1 MKTQSEGK
9 NTLNSKA
16 DHLVVG
22 SSETTRD
29 MERELELLQ
38 IHGHPSSSNSS
49 TLGVKTKGTSIFIAR
64 DTVLMYQ
71 CAHAPPAGATLSEI
85 RA

>member
-1 MKTQSEGK
+1 MKTQNEGK

-22 SSETTRD
+22 SPEPTRD
-29 MERELELLQ
+29 MKRELELLQ
-38 IHGHPSSSNSS
+38 IHGQARVP
-49 TLGVKTKGTSIFIAR
+49 TKADEGLKIEGTSIFIAR

-71 CAHAPPAGATLSEI
+71 CAHAPPAGATLREI